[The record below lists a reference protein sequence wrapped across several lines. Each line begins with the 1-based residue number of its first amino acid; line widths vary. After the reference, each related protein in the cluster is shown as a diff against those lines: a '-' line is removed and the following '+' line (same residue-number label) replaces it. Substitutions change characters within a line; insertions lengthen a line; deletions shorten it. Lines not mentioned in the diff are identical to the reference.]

1 MFTGLVSAVGRVIA
15 IEPGARHRVTVSSPY
30 PASGFET
37 GCSIAHAGACLTVT
51 EFEGIE
57 GGTAYSVEISPETLK
72 ATTLGSLEDGAR
84 INLERSLKVG
94 DELGGHIVTGHVDG
108 VGQVVERE
116 DGGDWITF
124 HIAAPVELS
133 RYIARKGSIAVD
145 GVSLTVNQVDGHI
158 FSVMIIPHTA
168 RATTLGEMQRGQAV
182 NLEVDLMAR
191 YAARLA
197 ETAPSEP
204 ETRR

>member
-1 MFTGLVSAVGRVIA
+1 MFTGLVSAMGRVIA
-15 IEPGARHRVTVSSPY
+15 VEPGTRHHLTVSSPY
-30 PASGFET
+30 PAASFET
-37 GCSIAHAGACLTVT
+37 GCSICHAGACLTVT
-51 EFEGIE
+51 EFRAIE

-72 ATTLGSLEDGAR
+72 ATMLGALEEGDR

-108 VGQVVERE
+108 VGQVVDRE
-116 DGGDWITF
+116 DGGEWITF
-124 HIAAPVELS
+124 HIAASGDLS

-145 GVSLTVNQVDGHI
+145 GVSLTVNAVDGHV

-168 RATTLGEMQRGQAV
+168 QATTLGEMQRGQAV

-197 ETAPSEP
+197 ETAPSAP
-204 ETRR
+204 EAPR